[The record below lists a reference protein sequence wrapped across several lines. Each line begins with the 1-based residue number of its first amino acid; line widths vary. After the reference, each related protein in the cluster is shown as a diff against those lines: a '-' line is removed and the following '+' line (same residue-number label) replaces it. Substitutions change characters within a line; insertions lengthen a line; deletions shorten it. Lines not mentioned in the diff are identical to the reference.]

1 MTIPRA
7 LHLLPL
13 SIFVLMTFALYVQF
27 AFSASPDWDI
37 TVAGGYSHFGESANA
52 LGLDPTIQIDRRG
65 NARYFAVDK
74 AILANAAFEVGYIDF
89 GKANLL
95 LPFIQGV
102 RRINGYYLGA
112 RYCKPIADFSLCAGG
127 AIAGMMR
134 EIEDRVG
141 RDRDHVREPLIN
153 VGARYHFNSQFAIG
167 VDWRSATKSK
177 VSAGFIN
184 TTLSF

>member
-1 MTIPRA
+1 MTIPRTR
-7 LHLLPL
+7 L
-13 SIFVLMTFALYVQF
+13 SPFSIIGLMTFTFQLQPT
-27 AFSASPDWDI
+27 FSMPPEWDI

-65 NARYFAVDK
+65 NAKYVAVDRTILPNT
-74 AILANAAFEVGYIDF
+74 AIEVGFIDF
-89 GKANLL
+89 GKANLV

-102 RRINGYYLGA
+102 RRINGYYLGV
-112 RYCKPIADFSLCAGG
+112 RYCQPIADFSLCAGG

-141 RDRDHVREPLIN
+141 RDRDRVREPL
-153 VGARYHFNSQFAIG
+153 VSFGARYHVNSQLAIG